1 MIYRQEVPGRRE
13 LSSLID
19 SIDFASRSDLR
30 VANEIS
36 RLAGDILPR
45 DRAERV
51 LQDLESLRALHAR
64 EVSHA

>member
-13 LSSLID
+13 LSSLIG
-19 SIDFASRSDLR
+19 SIDFSSRSDLR
-30 VANEIS
+30 VADEIS

-51 LQDLESLRALHAR
+51 LLDLESLRALHAR
-64 EVSHA
+64 EVTHA

>member
-1 MIYRQEVPGRRE
+1 MIYRQEVPGHSE
-13 LSSLID
+13 LSSLIG
-19 SIDFASRSDLR
+19 SIDFSNRADLHI
-30 VANEIS
+30 ANEIS